1 MKPTYAERGGK
12 TRLIA
17 TVQGTVTPETEGYT
31 VPQGCTFAITAN
43 NTGVE
48 SGGVRLK
55 LGTFVD
61 AEGVL
66 HVAEDEVAENVT
78 VTATSTYIDPTVAMG
93 EQVYQHKDLIIGI
106 DKAYTPAG

>member
-1 MKPTYAERGGK
+1 M
-12 TRLIA
+12 
-17 TVQGTVTPETEGYT
+17 
-31 VPQGCTFAITAN
+31 
-43 NTGVE
+43 
-48 SGGVRLK
+48 
-55 LGTFVD
+55 D